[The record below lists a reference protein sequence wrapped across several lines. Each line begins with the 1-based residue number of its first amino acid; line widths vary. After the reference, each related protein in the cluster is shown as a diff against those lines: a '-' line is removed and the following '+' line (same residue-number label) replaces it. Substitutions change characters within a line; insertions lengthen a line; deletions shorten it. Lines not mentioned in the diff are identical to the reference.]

1 MSFGYSAFS
10 QELRDVKKAL
20 REIQDKYDIQ
30 FIYDDALVVGL
41 KVGAYSNW
49 EEKLEVK
56 LDRIL
61 KPIKLT
67 YSKISQQHYVIKSSP
82 PADEKQEVNASVNSS
97 KPFLLRKSQ
106 RLRTFLATLQMKM
119 VCQP

>member
-1 MSFGYSAFS
+1 MTKNKFIIPLLFLLSFGYSAFS
-10 QELRDVKKAL
+10 QELTDVKKAL

-41 KVGAYSNW
+41 KVGAYTNW

-61 KPIKLT
+61 KPVKLT
-67 YSKISQQHYVIKSSP
+67 YSKISQQHYVINTILDFY
-82 PADEKQEVNASVNSS
+82 A
-97 KPFLLRKSQ
+97 
-106 RLRTFLATLQMKM
+106 
-119 VCQP
+119 